1 MSTAITLF
9 GAGSWG
15 TALAVHLA
23 AEGRDVTLWAR
34 RQEAVERIRST
45 RRNPTYLSDVE
56 IPSSVRV
63 TSDLEAA
70 ASASALWAVAVP
82 SQNLR
87 SVATRIAPFTRPGV
101 TVVSLAKG
109 IENDTLQ
116 TMSQVLAE
124 ELPAVSDQK
133 IGVVYG
139 PSHAEEVAK
148 GQPTTLVA
156 AAPTEPR
163 AEWIQNAFMTERLR
177 VYVNTDVLGVE
188 IGGSTKN
195 VLAIAAGIGDGVG
208 YGDNAKAALVTRGLA
223 EIRRLG
229 RALGARPQTFAG
241 LAGIG
246 DLLVTCM
253 SEHSRN
259 RYFGE
264 QIGRGKTLD
273 EVESTMDMVAEG
285 VWTTQ
290 SVYDLAQEYDIEMP
304 ITEAVH
310 RVLFEGQR
318 PEDMVDELMTRSAKR
333 EHWLP
338 ERLRN
343 TPGWS

>member
-1 MSTAITLF
+1 MSTSITLF

-23 AEGRDVTLWAR
+23 SRGRDVTLWAR
-34 RQEAVERIRST
+34 REEAIERMRST
-45 RRNPTYLSDVE
+45 RRNPTYLSDIK
-56 IPSSVRV
+56 IPSSVRL
-63 TSDLEAA
+63 TSDLETA

-87 SVATRIAPFTRPGV
+87 SVAARIAPFTRPGV

-109 IENDTLQ
+109 IENDTLLR
-116 TMSQVLAE
+116 MSQVLAD
-124 ELPAVSDQK
+124 ELPEVSDQK

-139 PSHAEEVAK
+139 PSHAEEVAE
-148 GQPTTLVA
+148 GHPTTLVA

-177 VYVNTDVLGVE
+177 VYVNTDVVGVE
-188 IGGSTKN
+188 IAGSAKN

-229 RALGARPQTFAG
+229 RALGAKPQTFAG

-253 SEHSRN
+253 SRHSRN

-264 QIGRGKTLD
+264 QIGTGKTLH
-273 EVESTMDMVAEG
+273 EVESSMDMVAEG
-285 VWTTQ
+285 VRTTQ
-290 SVYDLAQEYDIEMP
+290 SVYDLAQQHDIEMP

-318 PEDMVDELMTRSAKR
+318 PEDMVDELMSRSAKR

-338 ERLRN
+338 ESLRH
-343 TPGWS
+343 TPEWS